1 MQPGMA
7 GFLPQNLQAF
17 TPESIDLAHLRQRQ
31 ALADAL
37 LQSSATPISTQRQSG
52 RFVSAIS
59 PLEGLTKLAE
69 AYIGSKQ
76 HKAIEQDSRDMAGN
90 RAKRFVEALRG
101 KSSIAP
107 EERPSESLG
116 APYNADAYDTKTP
129 NRYNVPGATA
139 PQWMDPTRPSSGL
152 QANSVE
158 VRGKVPQEQPQAPD
172 PIAQMRAQV
181 ADYVEQGVMSPD
193 QGMQLLSGLQQKM
206 LEQQMQRPTYTYQT
220 TGDGQIVGLPN
231 TGGAAIQTG
240 VRGEQK
246 APTFVDSGAGTDSS
260 GRPLAVQKRWDPIQ
274 GKAVPIEG
282 VDPVTKGPLAT
293 ATANATASNK
303 ANEKG
308 FEKVAD
314 KQAEQVAATA
324 GRARTAQQGIM
335 NTVDPMLRVLD
346 SGKFV
351 MGPTADQ
358 RVWMRQLGDTMGITG
373 KSNEEI
379 LANTRTLIQGMA
391 GQELDSAARL
401 AGQGQISNAER
412 EIIAQAASGK
422 LATMTPPELRQ
433 LLLATRKVHL
443 LTIGQHRSNVDVL
456 KKTPGAPT
464 ILPEW
469 DINSPGEY
477 VPERR
482 ANDKP
487 KGKPAAPKIQPGT
500 VADGYRFKGGNP
512 NDPNAWEPVK

>member
-69 AYIGSKQ
+69 AYIGSRQ

-129 NRYNVPGATA
+129 NPYNVPGATA

-193 QGMQLLSGLQQKM
+193 QGMQLLAGLQQKM

-246 APTFVDSGAGTDSS
+246 APTFVDSGAGVDSS
-260 GRPLAVQKRWDPIQ
+260 GRPLVVPKRWDAAQ
-274 GKAVPIEG
+274 GKAVDVEG
-282 VDPVTKGPLAT
+282 VQPVTKGPLAT
-293 ATANATASNK
+293 ASASVSTKDAFKNERDLRNDLKSEPIYK
-303 ANEKG
+303 AHQEVKAAFAQIKG
-308 FEKVAD
+308 
-314 KQAEQVAATA
+314 
-324 GRARTAQQGIM
+324 
-335 NTVDPMLRVLD
+335 
-346 SGKFV
+346 S
-351 MGPTADQ
+351 
-358 RVWMRQLGDTMGITG
+358 
-373 KSNEEI
+373 
-379 LANTRTLIQGMA
+379 A
-391 GQELDSAARL
+391 GQNTPISDVALATKIMKLLDPGSVVRESEL
-401 AGQGQISNAER
+401 G
-412 EIIAQAASGK
+412 IAMAASGLLDRVTNYANMVKTGQKLTPQQRTDFLK
-422 LATMTPPELRQ
+422 LADEFYSASEQQFNAKAAEYAGIAKDYNLNAGR
-433 LLLATRKVHL
+433 VS
-443 LTIGQHRSNVDVL
+443 GQAPSG
-456 KKTPGAPT
+456 KPGA
-464 ILPEW
+464 
-469 DINSPGEY
+469 
-477 VPERR
+477 
-482 ANDKP
+482 K
-487 KGKPAAPKIQPGT
+487 KGRHWVVGP
-500 VADGYRFKGGNP
+500 DGSVTEQK
-512 NDPNAWEPVK
+512 

>member
-69 AYIGSKQ
+69 AYIGSRQ

-129 NRYNVPGATA
+129 NPYNVPGATA

-246 APTFVDSGAGTDSS
+246 APTFVDSGAGVDSS
-260 GRPLAVQKRWDPIQ
+260 GRPLVVPKRWDAAQ
-274 GKAVPIEG
+274 GKAVDVEG
-282 VDPVTKGPLAT
+282 VQPVTKGPLAT
-293 ATANATASNK
+293 ASASVSTKDAFKNERDLRNDLKSEPIYK
-303 ANEKG
+303 AHQEVKAAFAQIKG
-308 FEKVAD
+308 
-314 KQAEQVAATA
+314 
-324 GRARTAQQGIM
+324 
-335 NTVDPMLRVLD
+335 
-346 SGKFV
+346 S
-351 MGPTADQ
+351 
-358 RVWMRQLGDTMGITG
+358 
-373 KSNEEI
+373 
-379 LANTRTLIQGMA
+379 A
-391 GQELDSAARL
+391 GQNTPISDVALATKIMKLLDPGSVVRESEL
-401 AGQGQISNAER
+401 G
-412 EIIAQAASGK
+412 IAMAASGLLDRVTNYANMVKTGQKLTPQQRTDFLK
-422 LATMTPPELRQ
+422 LADEFYSASEQQFNAKAAEYAGIAKDYNLNAGRVSGPAPGGRPGAQKDGKLTPDEQREYLE
-433 LLLATRKVHL
+433 
-443 LTIGQHRSNVDVL
+443 L
-456 KKTPGAPT
+456 KK
-464 ILPEW
+464 
-469 DINSPGEY
+469 
-477 VPERR
+477 RF
-482 ANDKP
+482 
-487 KGKPAAPKIQPGT
+487 GK
-500 VADGYRFKGGNP
+500 
-512 NDPNAWEPVK
+512 

>member
-76 HKAIEQDSRDMAGN
+76 HRAIEQDSRDMAGN

-101 KSSIAP
+101 KSSIAQ

-129 NRYNVPGATA
+129 NPYNVPGATA
-139 PQWMDPTRPSSGL
+139 PQWMDPTRTSSGL

-193 QGMQLLSGLQQKM
+193 QGMQLLAGLQQKM

-246 APTFVDSGAGTDSS
+246 APTFVDSGAGVDSS
-260 GRPLAVQKRWDPIQ
+260 GRPLVVPKRWDAAQ
-274 GKAVPIEG
+274 GKAVDVEG
-282 VDPVTKGPLAT
+282 VQPVTKGPLAT
-293 ATANATASNK
+293 ASASVSTKDAFKNERDLRNDLKSEPIYK
-303 ANEKG
+303 AHQEVKAAFAQIKG
-308 FEKVAD
+308 
-314 KQAEQVAATA
+314 
-324 GRARTAQQGIM
+324 
-335 NTVDPMLRVLD
+335 
-346 SGKFV
+346 S
-351 MGPTADQ
+351 
-358 RVWMRQLGDTMGITG
+358 
-373 KSNEEI
+373 
-379 LANTRTLIQGMA
+379 A
-391 GQELDSAARL
+391 GQNTPISDVALATKIMKLLDPGSVVRESEL
-401 AGQGQISNAER
+401 G
-412 EIIAQAASGK
+412 IAMAASGLLDRVTNYANMVKTGQKLTPQQRTDFLK
-422 LATMTPPELRQ
+422 LADEFYSASEQQFNAKAAEYAGIAKDYNLNAGRVSGQAPGGQPGAQKDGKLTPDEQREYLE
-433 LLLATRKVHL
+433 
-443 LTIGQHRSNVDVL
+443 L
-456 KKTPGAPT
+456 KK
-464 ILPEW
+464 
-469 DINSPGEY
+469 
-477 VPERR
+477 RF
-482 ANDKP
+482 
-487 KGKPAAPKIQPGT
+487 GK
-500 VADGYRFKGGNP
+500 
-512 NDPNAWEPVK
+512 

>member
-69 AYIGSKQ
+69 AYIGSRQ

-129 NRYNVPGATA
+129 NPYNVPGATA

-193 QGMQLLSGLQQKM
+193 QGMQLLAGLQQKM

-246 APTFVDSGAGTDSS
+246 APTFVDSGAGVDSS
-260 GRPLAVQKRWDPIQ
+260 GRPLVVPKRWDAAQ
-274 GKAVPIEG
+274 GKAVDVEG
-282 VDPVTKGPLAT
+282 VQPVTKGPLAT
-293 ATANATASNK
+293 ASASVSTKDAFKNERDLRNDLKSEPIYK
-303 ANEKG
+303 AHQEVKAAYARIKASLGQNTPIG
-308 FEKVAD
+308 D
-314 KQAEQVAATA
+314 VAAATKIMKLLDE
-324 GRARTAQQGIM
+324 GSVVRESELGIAM
-335 NTVDPMLRVLD
+335 
-346 SGKFV
+346 
-351 MGPTADQ
+351 
-358 RVWMRQLGDTMGITG
+358 
-373 KSNEEI
+373 
-379 LANTRTLIQGMA
+379 
-391 GQELDSAARL
+391 
-401 AGQGQISNAER
+401 
-412 EIIAQAASGK
+412 AASGLMDRVTNYANMVKTGQKLTPQQRTDFLK
-422 LATMTPPELRQ
+422 LADEFYSASEQQFNAKAAEYAGIAKDYNLNAGR
-433 LLLATRKVHL
+433 VS
-443 LTIGQHRSNVDVL
+443 GQAPSGQ
-456 KKTPGAPT
+456 PGA
-464 ILPEW
+464 
-469 DINSPGEY
+469 
-477 VPERR
+477 
-482 ANDKP
+482 K
-487 KGKPAAPKIQPGT
+487 KGRHWVVGP
-500 VADGYRFKGGNP
+500 DGSVTEQK
-512 NDPNAWEPVK
+512 

>member
-69 AYIGSKQ
+69 AYIGSRQ

-129 NRYNVPGATA
+129 NPYNVPGATA

-193 QGMQLLSGLQQKM
+193 QGMQLLAGLQQKM

-246 APTFVDSGAGTDSS
+246 APTFVDSGAGVDSS
-260 GRPLAVQKRWDPIQ
+260 GRPLVVPKRWDAAQ
-274 GKAVPIEG
+274 GKAVDVEG
-282 VDPVTKGPLAT
+282 VQPVTKGPLAT
-293 ATANATASNK
+293 ASASVSTKDAFKNERDLRNDLKSEPIYK
-303 ANEKG
+303 AHQEVKAAFAQIKG
-308 FEKVAD
+308 
-314 KQAEQVAATA
+314 
-324 GRARTAQQGIM
+324 
-335 NTVDPMLRVLD
+335 
-346 SGKFV
+346 S
-351 MGPTADQ
+351 
-358 RVWMRQLGDTMGITG
+358 
-373 KSNEEI
+373 
-379 LANTRTLIQGMA
+379 A
-391 GQELDSAARL
+391 GQNTPISDVALATKIMKLLDPGSVVRESEL
-401 AGQGQISNAER
+401 G
-412 EIIAQAASGK
+412 IAMAASGLLDRVTNYANMVKTGQKLTPQQRTDFLK
-422 LATMTPPELRQ
+422 LADEFYSASEQQFNAKAAEYAGIAKDYNLNAGRVSGQAPGGQPGAQKDGKLTPDEQREYLE
-433 LLLATRKVHL
+433 
-443 LTIGQHRSNVDVL
+443 L
-456 KKTPGAPT
+456 KK
-464 ILPEW
+464 
-469 DINSPGEY
+469 
-477 VPERR
+477 RF
-482 ANDKP
+482 
-487 KGKPAAPKIQPGT
+487 GK
-500 VADGYRFKGGNP
+500 
-512 NDPNAWEPVK
+512 

>member
-69 AYIGSKQ
+69 AYIGSRQ

-107 EERPSESLG
+107 EERPSEALG

-129 NRYNVPGATA
+129 NPYSVPGATA

-193 QGMQLLSGLQQKM
+193 QGMQLLAGLQQKM

-246 APTFVDSGAGTDSS
+246 APTFVDSGAGVDQS
-260 GRPLAVQKRWDPIQ
+260 GRPLVVPKRWDAAQ
-274 GKAVPIEG
+274 GKAVDVEG
-282 VDPVTKGPLAT
+282 VQPVTKGPLAT
-293 ATANATASNK
+293 ASASVSTKDAFKNERDLRNDLKSEPIYK
-303 ANEKG
+303 AHQEVKSAYAQIKG
-308 FEKVAD
+308 ALGQNTPISD
-314 KQAEQVAATA
+314 VAAATKIMKLLDPGSVVRESELGIAMSSSGLMDRVTNYANMIISGQRLTPQQRKDFQKLADEFYSASEQQFNAKSAEYAGIAKDYNLNA
-324 GRARTAQQGIM
+324 GRVSGQAPGGQPGAQK
-335 NTVDPMLRVLD
+335 D
-346 SGKFV
+346 
-351 MGPTADQ
+351 
-358 RVWMRQLGDTMGITG
+358 
-373 KSNEEI
+373 
-379 LANTRTLIQGMA
+379 
-391 GQELDSAARL
+391 
-401 AGQGQISNAER
+401 
-412 EIIAQAASGK
+412 GK
-422 LATMTPPELRQ
+422 LTPDEQREYLE
-433 LLLATRKVHL
+433 
-443 LTIGQHRSNVDVL
+443 L
-456 KKTPGAPT
+456 KK
-464 ILPEW
+464 
-469 DINSPGEY
+469 
-477 VPERR
+477 RF
-482 ANDKP
+482 
-487 KGKPAAPKIQPGT
+487 GK
-500 VADGYRFKGGNP
+500 
-512 NDPNAWEPVK
+512 

>member
-69 AYIGSKQ
+69 AYIGSRQ

-129 NRYNVPGATA
+129 NPYNVPGATA

-193 QGMQLLSGLQQKM
+193 QGMQLLAGLQQKM

-246 APTFVDSGAGTDSS
+246 APTFVDSGAGVDSS
-260 GRPLAVQKRWDPIQ
+260 GRPLVVPKRWDAAQ
-274 GKAVPIEG
+274 GKAVDVEG
-282 VDPVTKGPLAT
+282 VQPVTKGPLAT
-293 ATANATASNK
+293 ASASVSTKDAFKNERDLRNDLKSEPIYK
-303 ANEKG
+303 AHQEVKSAYAQIKG
-308 FEKVAD
+308 SLGQNTPISD
-314 KQAEQVAATA
+314 VAAATKIMKLLDP
-324 GRARTAQQGIM
+324 GSVVRESELGIAM
-335 NTVDPMLRVLD
+335 
-346 SGKFV
+346 
-351 MGPTADQ
+351 
-358 RVWMRQLGDTMGITG
+358 
-373 KSNEEI
+373 
-379 LANTRTLIQGMA
+379 
-391 GQELDSAARL
+391 
-401 AGQGQISNAER
+401 
-412 EIIAQAASGK
+412 AASGLLDRVTNYANMVKTGQKLTPQQRTDFLK
-422 LATMTPPELRQ
+422 LADEFYSASEQQFNAKAAEYAGIAKDYNLNAGRVSGQAPSGQPGAQKDGKLTPDEQREYLE
-433 LLLATRKVHL
+433 
-443 LTIGQHRSNVDVL
+443 L
-456 KKTPGAPT
+456 KK
-464 ILPEW
+464 
-469 DINSPGEY
+469 
-477 VPERR
+477 RF
-482 ANDKP
+482 
-487 KGKPAAPKIQPGT
+487 GK
-500 VADGYRFKGGNP
+500 
-512 NDPNAWEPVK
+512 

>member
-76 HKAIEQDSRDMAGN
+76 HRAIEQDSRDMAGN

-107 EERPSESLG
+107 EERPSEMLG

-129 NRYNVPGATA
+129 NPYNVPGATA

-246 APTFVDSGAGTDSS
+246 APTFVDSGAGVDSS
-260 GRPLAVQKRWDPIQ
+260 GRPLVVPKRWDAAQ
-274 GKAVPIEG
+274 GKAVDVEG
-282 VDPVTKGPLAT
+282 VQPVTKGPLAT
-293 ATANATASNK
+293 ASASVSTKDAFKNERDLRNDLKSEPIYK
-303 ANEKG
+303 AHQEVKAAYAQIKG
-308 FEKVAD
+308 ALGQNTPISD
-314 KQAEQVAATA
+314 VAAATKIMKLLDPGSVVRESELGIAMSSSGLMDRVTNYANMVISGQRLTPQQRKDFQKLADEFYSASEQQFNAKSSEYA
-324 GRARTAQQGIM
+324 GIAKDYKLNERRVSGQAPSGQPGAQK
-335 NTVDPMLRVLD
+335 D
-346 SGKFV
+346 
-351 MGPTADQ
+351 
-358 RVWMRQLGDTMGITG
+358 
-373 KSNEEI
+373 
-379 LANTRTLIQGMA
+379 
-391 GQELDSAARL
+391 
-401 AGQGQISNAER
+401 
-412 EIIAQAASGK
+412 GK
-422 LATMTPPELRQ
+422 LTPDEQREYLE
-433 LLLATRKVHL
+433 
-443 LTIGQHRSNVDVL
+443 L
-456 KKTPGAPT
+456 KK
-464 ILPEW
+464 
-469 DINSPGEY
+469 
-477 VPERR
+477 RF
-482 ANDKP
+482 
-487 KGKPAAPKIQPGT
+487 GK
-500 VADGYRFKGGNP
+500 
-512 NDPNAWEPVK
+512 

>member
-69 AYIGSKQ
+69 AYIGSRQ

-129 NRYNVPGATA
+129 NPYNVPGATA

-246 APTFVDSGAGTDSS
+246 APTFVDSGAGVDSS
-260 GRPLAVQKRWDPIQ
+260 GRPLVVPKRWDAAQ
-274 GKAVPIEG
+274 GKAVDVEG
-282 VDPVTKGPLAT
+282 VQPVTKGPLAT
-293 ATANATASNK
+293 ASASVSTKDAFKNERDLRNDLKSEPIYK
-303 ANEKG
+303 AHQEVKAAFAQIKG
-308 FEKVAD
+308 
-314 KQAEQVAATA
+314 
-324 GRARTAQQGIM
+324 
-335 NTVDPMLRVLD
+335 
-346 SGKFV
+346 S
-351 MGPTADQ
+351 
-358 RVWMRQLGDTMGITG
+358 
-373 KSNEEI
+373 
-379 LANTRTLIQGMA
+379 A
-391 GQELDSAARL
+391 GQNTPISDVALATKIMKLLDPGSVVRESEL
-401 AGQGQISNAER
+401 G
-412 EIIAQAASGK
+412 IAMAASGLLDRVTNYANMVKTGQKLTPQQRTDFLK
-422 LATMTPPELRQ
+422 LADEFYSASEQQFNAKAAEYAGIAKDYNLNAGR
-433 LLLATRKVHL
+433 VS
-443 LTIGQHRSNVDVL
+443 GQAPSG
-456 KKTPGAPT
+456 KPGA
-464 ILPEW
+464 
-469 DINSPGEY
+469 
-477 VPERR
+477 
-482 ANDKP
+482 K
-487 KGKPAAPKIQPGT
+487 KGRHWVVGP
-500 VADGYRFKGGNP
+500 DGSVTEQK
-512 NDPNAWEPVK
+512 

>member
-129 NRYNVPGATA
+129 NPYNVPGATA

-193 QGMQLLSGLQQKM
+193 QGMQLLAGLQQKM

-246 APTFVDSGAGTDSS
+246 APTFVDSGAGVDSS
-260 GRPLAVQKRWDPIQ
+260 GRPLVVPKRWDAAQ
-274 GKAVPIEG
+274 GKAVDVEG
-282 VDPVTKGPLAT
+282 VQPVTKGPLAT
-293 ATANATASNK
+293 ASASVSTKDAFKNERDLRNDLKSEPIYK
-303 ANEKG
+303 AHQEVKAAFAQIKG
-308 FEKVAD
+308 
-314 KQAEQVAATA
+314 
-324 GRARTAQQGIM
+324 
-335 NTVDPMLRVLD
+335 
-346 SGKFV
+346 S
-351 MGPTADQ
+351 
-358 RVWMRQLGDTMGITG
+358 
-373 KSNEEI
+373 
-379 LANTRTLIQGMA
+379 A
-391 GQELDSAARL
+391 GQNTPISDVALATKIMKLLDPGSVVRESEL
-401 AGQGQISNAER
+401 G
-412 EIIAQAASGK
+412 IAMAASGLLDRVTNYANMVKTGQKLTPQQRTDFLK
-422 LATMTPPELRQ
+422 LADEFYSASEQQFNAKAAEYAGIAKDYNLNAGRVSGQAPSGKPGAQKDGELTPDEQREYLE
-433 LLLATRKVHL
+433 
-443 LTIGQHRSNVDVL
+443 L
-456 KKTPGAPT
+456 KK
-464 ILPEW
+464 
-469 DINSPGEY
+469 
-477 VPERR
+477 RF
-482 ANDKP
+482 
-487 KGKPAAPKIQPGT
+487 GK
-500 VADGYRFKGGNP
+500 
-512 NDPNAWEPVK
+512 

>member
-59 PLEGLTKLAE
+59 PLEGITKLAE
-69 AYIGSKQ
+69 AYIGSRQ
-76 HKAIEQDSRDMAGN
+76 HKAIEQESRDLAGN

-129 NRYNVPGATA
+129 NPYNVPGATA

-152 QANSVE
+152 QGNSVE

-193 QGMQLLSGLQQKM
+193 QGMQLLAGLQQKM
-206 LEQQMQRPTYTYQT
+206 IEQQMQRPTYTYQT

-246 APTFVDSGAGTDSS
+246 APTFVESGAGVDPS
-260 GRPLAVQKRWDPIQ
+260 GRSLVVTKRWDSTQ
-274 GKAVPIEG
+274 GKVVPVEG
-282 VDPVTKGPLAT
+282 VTPVTKGPLAT
-293 ATANATASNK
+293 ASASVDMKDPFK
-303 ANEKG
+303 AERDLRNDLKSEPIYKAHQEVKSAYAQIKG
-308 FEKVAD
+308 ALGQNTPISD
-314 KQAEQVAATA
+314 VAAATKIMKLLDPGSVVRESELGIAMSSSGLMDRVTNYANMVISGQRLTPQQRKDFQKLADEFYSASEQQFNAKSSEYA
-324 GRARTAQQGIM
+324 GIAKDYKLNER
-335 NTVDPMLRVLD
+335 RVSGPAP
-346 SGKFV
+346 SGK
-351 MGPTADQ
+351 
-358 RVWMRQLGDTMGITG
+358 
-373 KSNEEI
+373 
-379 LANTRTLIQGMA
+379 
-391 GQELDSAARL
+391 
-401 AGQGQISNAER
+401 
-412 EIIAQAASGK
+412 
-422 LATMTPPELRQ
+422 
-433 LLLATRKVHL
+433 
-443 LTIGQHRSNVDVL
+443 
-456 KKTPGAPT
+456 PGA
-464 ILPEW
+464 
-469 DINSPGEY
+469 
-477 VPERR
+477 
-482 ANDKP
+482 K
-487 KGKPAAPKIQPGT
+487 KGKHWVVGP
-500 VADGYRFKGGNP
+500 DGSVTEQK
-512 NDPNAWEPVK
+512 

>member
-1 MQPGMA
+1 MA

-69 AYIGSKQ
+69 AYIGSRQ

-107 EERPSESLG
+107 EERPSEMLG

-129 NRYNVPGATA
+129 NPYSVPGATA
-139 PQWMDPTRPSSGL
+139 PQWMDPTRPVSGL

-193 QGMQLLSGLQQKM
+193 QGMQLLAGLQQKM
-206 LEQQMQRPTYTYQT
+206 LEQQMQRPKYSYQT
-220 TGDGQIVGLPN
+220 NGDGQIVGLPD

-246 APTFVDSGAGTDSS
+246 APTFVDSGAGVDSS
-260 GRPLAVQKRWDPIQ
+260 GRPLVVPKRWDAAQ
-274 GKAVPIEG
+274 GKAVDVEG
-282 VDPVTKGPLAT
+282 VQPVTKGPLAT
-293 ATANATASNK
+293 ASASVSTKDAFKNERDLRNDLKSEPIYK
-303 ANEKG
+303 AHQEVKSAYEQIKG
-308 FEKVAD
+308 ALGQNTPISD
-314 KQAEQVAATA
+314 VAAATKIMKLLDPGSVVRESELGVA
-324 GRARTAQQGIM
+324 MASSGLLDRVTNYANMVISGQRLTPQQRKDFQKLADEFYSASEQQFNAKSSEYAGIAKDYGLNEQRVSGRA
-335 NTVDPMLRVLD
+335 P
-346 SGKFV
+346 
-351 MGPTADQ
+351 
-358 RVWMRQLGDTMGITG
+358 
-373 KSNEEI
+373 
-379 LANTRTLIQGMA
+379 A
-391 GQELDSAARL
+391 GQPQK
-401 AGQGQISNAER
+401 G
-412 EIIAQAASGK
+412 GK
-422 LATMTPPELRQ
+422 LTTDEQRELMELRK
-433 LLLATRKVHL
+433 RF
-443 LTIGQHRSNVDVL
+443 
-456 KKTPGAPT
+456 
-464 ILPEW
+464 
-469 DINSPGEY
+469 
-477 VPERR
+477 
-482 ANDKP
+482 
-487 KGKPAAPKIQPGT
+487 GK
-500 VADGYRFKGGNP
+500 
-512 NDPNAWEPVK
+512 

>member
-69 AYIGSKQ
+69 AYIGSRQ

-107 EERPSESLG
+107 EERPSEMLG

-129 NRYNVPGATA
+129 NPYNVPGATA

-193 QGMQLLSGLQQKM
+193 QGMQLLAGLQQKM

-246 APTFVDSGAGTDSS
+246 APTFVDSGAGVDSS
-260 GRPLAVQKRWDPIQ
+260 GRPLVVPKRWDAAQ
-274 GKAVPIEG
+274 GKAVDVEG
-282 VDPVTKGPLAT
+282 VQPVTKGPLAT
-293 ATANATASNK
+293 ASASVSTKDAFKNERDLRNDLKSEPIYK
-303 ANEKG
+303 AHQEVKAASAQIKG
-308 FEKVAD
+308 ALGQNTPISD
-314 KQAEQVAATA
+314 VAAATKIMKLLDP
-324 GRARTAQQGIM
+324 GSVVRESELGIAM
-335 NTVDPMLRVLD
+335 
-346 SGKFV
+346 
-351 MGPTADQ
+351 
-358 RVWMRQLGDTMGITG
+358 
-373 KSNEEI
+373 
-379 LANTRTLIQGMA
+379 
-391 GQELDSAARL
+391 
-401 AGQGQISNAER
+401 
-412 EIIAQAASGK
+412 AASGLLDRVTNYANMVISGQRLTPQQRKDFQK
-422 LATMTPPELRQ
+422 LADEFYSASEQQFNAKSSEYAGIAKDYKLNERRVSGQAPSGQPGAQKDGKLTPDEQREYLE
-433 LLLATRKVHL
+433 
-443 LTIGQHRSNVDVL
+443 L
-456 KKTPGAPT
+456 KK
-464 ILPEW
+464 
-469 DINSPGEY
+469 
-477 VPERR
+477 RF
-482 ANDKP
+482 
-487 KGKPAAPKIQPGT
+487 GK
-500 VADGYRFKGGNP
+500 
-512 NDPNAWEPVK
+512 

>member
-69 AYIGSKQ
+69 AYIGSRQ

-129 NRYNVPGATA
+129 NPYNVPGATA

-246 APTFVDSGAGTDSS
+246 APTFVDSGAGVDSS
-260 GRPLAVQKRWDPIQ
+260 GRPLVVPKRWDAAQ
-274 GKAVPIEG
+274 GKAVDVEG
-282 VDPVTKGPLAT
+282 VQPVTKGPLAT
-293 ATANATASNK
+293 ASASVSTKDAFKNERDLRNDLKSEPIYK
-303 ANEKG
+303 AHQEVKSAYAQIKG
-308 FEKVAD
+308 ALGQNTPISD
-314 KQAEQVAATA
+314 VAAATKIMKLLDPGSVVRESELGIAMSSSGLMDRVTNYANMVISGQRLTPQQRKDFQKLADEFYSASEQQFNAKSAEYA
-324 GRARTAQQGIM
+324 GIAKDYKLNERRVSGPAPSGQPGAQK
-335 NTVDPMLRVLD
+335 D
-346 SGKFV
+346 
-351 MGPTADQ
+351 
-358 RVWMRQLGDTMGITG
+358 
-373 KSNEEI
+373 
-379 LANTRTLIQGMA
+379 
-391 GQELDSAARL
+391 
-401 AGQGQISNAER
+401 
-412 EIIAQAASGK
+412 GK
-422 LATMTPPELRQ
+422 LTPDEQREYLE
-433 LLLATRKVHL
+433 
-443 LTIGQHRSNVDVL
+443 L
-456 KKTPGAPT
+456 KK
-464 ILPEW
+464 
-469 DINSPGEY
+469 
-477 VPERR
+477 RF
-482 ANDKP
+482 
-487 KGKPAAPKIQPGT
+487 GK
-500 VADGYRFKGGNP
+500 
-512 NDPNAWEPVK
+512 

>member
-129 NRYNVPGATA
+129 NPYNVPGATA

-246 APTFVDSGAGTDSS
+246 APTFVDSGAGVDSS

-274 GKAVPIEG
+274 GKAVDVEG
-282 VDPVTKGPLAT
+282 VQPVTKGPLAT
-293 ATANATASNK
+293 ASASVSTKDAFKNERDLRNDLKSEPIYK
-303 ANEKG
+303 AHQEVKAAFAQIKG
-308 FEKVAD
+308 
-314 KQAEQVAATA
+314 
-324 GRARTAQQGIM
+324 
-335 NTVDPMLRVLD
+335 
-346 SGKFV
+346 S
-351 MGPTADQ
+351 
-358 RVWMRQLGDTMGITG
+358 
-373 KSNEEI
+373 
-379 LANTRTLIQGMA
+379 A
-391 GQELDSAARL
+391 GQNTPISDVALATKIMKLLDPGSVVRESEL
-401 AGQGQISNAER
+401 G
-412 EIIAQAASGK
+412 IAMAASGLLDRVTNYANMVKTGQKLTPQQRTDFLK
-422 LATMTPPELRQ
+422 LADEFYSASEQQFNAKAAEYAGIAKDYNLNAGRVSGQAPSGQPGAQKDGKLTPDEQREYLE
-433 LLLATRKVHL
+433 
-443 LTIGQHRSNVDVL
+443 L
-456 KKTPGAPT
+456 KK
-464 ILPEW
+464 
-469 DINSPGEY
+469 
-477 VPERR
+477 RF
-482 ANDKP
+482 
-487 KGKPAAPKIQPGT
+487 GK
-500 VADGYRFKGGNP
+500 
-512 NDPNAWEPVK
+512 

>member
-69 AYIGSKQ
+69 AYIGSRQ

-101 KSSIAP
+101 KSSITP
-107 EERPSESLG
+107 EERPSEMLG

-129 NRYNVPGATA
+129 NPYNVPGATA
-139 PQWMDPTRPSSGL
+139 PQWMDPTRPVSGL

-193 QGMQLLSGLQQKM
+193 QGMQLLAGLQQKM
-206 LEQQMQRPTYTYQT
+206 LEQQMQRPKYSYQT
-220 TGDGQIVGLPN
+220 NGDGQIVGLPD

-246 APTFVDSGAGTDSS
+246 APTFVDSGAGVDSS
-260 GRPLAVQKRWDPIQ
+260 GRPLVVPKRWDAAQ
-274 GKAVPIEG
+274 GKAVDVEG
-282 VDPVTKGPLAT
+282 VQPVTKGPLAT
-293 ATANATASNK
+293 ASASVSTKDAFKNERDLRNDLKSEPIYK
-303 ANEKG
+303 AHQEVKSAYEQIKG
-308 FEKVAD
+308 ALGQNTPISD
-314 KQAEQVAATA
+314 VAAATKIMKLLDPGSVVRESELGVA
-324 GRARTAQQGIM
+324 MASSGLLDRVTNYANMVISGQRLTPQQRKDFQKLADEFYSASEQQFNAKSSEYAGIAKDYGLNEQRVSGRA
-335 NTVDPMLRVLD
+335 P
-346 SGKFV
+346 
-351 MGPTADQ
+351 
-358 RVWMRQLGDTMGITG
+358 
-373 KSNEEI
+373 
-379 LANTRTLIQGMA
+379 A
-391 GQELDSAARL
+391 GQPQK
-401 AGQGQISNAER
+401 G
-412 EIIAQAASGK
+412 GK
-422 LATMTPPELRQ
+422 LTTDEQRELMELRK
-433 LLLATRKVHL
+433 RF
-443 LTIGQHRSNVDVL
+443 
-456 KKTPGAPT
+456 
-464 ILPEW
+464 
-469 DINSPGEY
+469 
-477 VPERR
+477 
-482 ANDKP
+482 
-487 KGKPAAPKIQPGT
+487 GK
-500 VADGYRFKGGNP
+500 
-512 NDPNAWEPVK
+512 

>member
-129 NRYNVPGATA
+129 NPYNVPGATA

-206 LEQQMQRPTYTYQT
+206 LDR
-220 TGDGQIVGLPN
+220 
-231 TGGAAIQTG
+231 
-240 VRGEQK
+240 
-246 APTFVDSGAGTDSS
+246 
-260 GRPLAVQKRWDPIQ
+260 
-274 GKAVPIEG
+274 
-282 VDPVTKGPLAT
+282 
-293 ATANATASNK
+293 
-303 ANEKG
+303 
-308 FEKVAD
+308 
-314 KQAEQVAATA
+314 
-324 GRARTAQQGIM
+324 
-335 NTVDPMLRVLD
+335 
-346 SGKFV
+346 
-351 MGPTADQ
+351 
-358 RVWMRQLGDTMGITG
+358 
-373 KSNEEI
+373 KS
-379 LANTRTLIQGMA
+379 
-391 GQELDSAARL
+391 
-401 AGQGQISNAER
+401 
-412 EIIAQAASGK
+412 
-422 LATMTPPELRQ
+422 
-433 LLLATRKVHL
+433 V
-443 LTIGQHRSNVDVL
+443 V
-456 KKTPGAPT
+456 
-464 ILPEW
+464 
-469 DINSPGEY
+469 
-477 VPERR
+477 
-482 ANDKP
+482 
-487 KGKPAAPKIQPGT
+487 
-500 VADGYRFKGGNP
+500 
-512 NDPNAWEPVK
+512 

>member
-69 AYIGSKQ
+69 AYIGSRQ

-107 EERPSESLG
+107 EERPSEMLG

-129 NRYNVPGATA
+129 NPYSVPGATA
-139 PQWMDPTRPSSGL
+139 PQWMDPTRPVSGL

-193 QGMQLLSGLQQKM
+193 QGMQLLAGLQQKM
-206 LEQQMQRPTYTYQT
+206 LEQQMQRPKYSYQT
-220 TGDGQIVGLPN
+220 NGDGQIVGLPD

-246 APTFVDSGAGTDSS
+246 APTFVDSGAGVDSS
-260 GRPLAVQKRWDPIQ
+260 GRPLVVPKRWDAAQ
-274 GKAVPIEG
+274 GKAVDVEG
-282 VDPVTKGPLAT
+282 VQPVTKGPLAT
-293 ATANATASNK
+293 ASASVSTKDAFKNERDLRNDLKSEPIYK
-303 ANEKG
+303 AHQEVKSAYEQIKG
-308 FEKVAD
+308 ALGQNTPISD
-314 KQAEQVAATA
+314 VAAATKIMKLLDPGSVVRESELGVA
-324 GRARTAQQGIM
+324 MASSGLLDRVTNYANMVISGQRLTPQQRKDFQKLADEFYSASEQQFNAKSSEYAGIAKDYGLNEQRVSGRA
-335 NTVDPMLRVLD
+335 P
-346 SGKFV
+346 
-351 MGPTADQ
+351 
-358 RVWMRQLGDTMGITG
+358 
-373 KSNEEI
+373 
-379 LANTRTLIQGMA
+379 A
-391 GQELDSAARL
+391 GQPQK
-401 AGQGQISNAER
+401 G
-412 EIIAQAASGK
+412 GK
-422 LATMTPPELRQ
+422 LTTDEQRELMELRK
-433 LLLATRKVHL
+433 RF
-443 LTIGQHRSNVDVL
+443 
-456 KKTPGAPT
+456 
-464 ILPEW
+464 
-469 DINSPGEY
+469 
-477 VPERR
+477 
-482 ANDKP
+482 
-487 KGKPAAPKIQPGT
+487 GK
-500 VADGYRFKGGNP
+500 
-512 NDPNAWEPVK
+512 

>member
-69 AYIGSKQ
+69 AYIGSRQ

-129 NRYNVPGATA
+129 NPYNVPGATA

-246 APTFVDSGAGTDSS
+246 APTFVDSGAGVDQS
-260 GRPLAVQKRWDPIQ
+260 GRPLVVPKRWDAAQ
-274 GKAVPIEG
+274 GKAVDVEG
-282 VDPVTKGPLAT
+282 VQPVTKGPLAT
-293 ATANATASNK
+293 ASASVSTKDAFKNERDLRNDLKSEPIYK
-303 ANEKG
+303 AHQEVKSAYARIKASLGQNTPIG
-308 FEKVAD
+308 D
-314 KQAEQVAATA
+314 VAAATKIIKLLDE
-324 GRARTAQQGIM
+324 GSVVRESELGIAM
-335 NTVDPMLRVLD
+335 
-346 SGKFV
+346 
-351 MGPTADQ
+351 
-358 RVWMRQLGDTMGITG
+358 
-373 KSNEEI
+373 
-379 LANTRTLIQGMA
+379 
-391 GQELDSAARL
+391 
-401 AGQGQISNAER
+401 
-412 EIIAQAASGK
+412 AASGLMDRVTNYANMVKTGQKLTPQQRTDFLK
-422 LATMTPPELRQ
+422 LADEFYSASEQQFNAKAAEYAGIAKDYNLNAGRVSGQAPGGQPGAQKDGKLTPDEQREYLE
-433 LLLATRKVHL
+433 
-443 LTIGQHRSNVDVL
+443 L
-456 KKTPGAPT
+456 KK
-464 ILPEW
+464 
-469 DINSPGEY
+469 
-477 VPERR
+477 RF
-482 ANDKP
+482 
-487 KGKPAAPKIQPGT
+487 GK
-500 VADGYRFKGGNP
+500 
-512 NDPNAWEPVK
+512 